1 MVDTRERVTLHD
13 KARAAYREAQRHLP
27 AQTLRA
33 QQQAMQHRTMFTSTV
48 FRLLDIRVE
57 NEHVFP
63 QESRELFFV
72 PSVHIDGEQLRLC
85 EAMPRQALEILCRDG
100 KWRRFETL
108 LELHTLLPMLK
119 NTTTP

>member
-63 QESRELFFV
+63 Q
-72 PSVHIDGEQLRLC
+72 
-85 EAMPRQALEILCRDG
+85 
-100 KWRRFETL
+100 
-108 LELHTLLPMLK
+108 
-119 NTTTP
+119 